1 MPAKVFSPPAVPL
14 YTRRRVTSNTGKEY
28 WGFEKVN
35 LGAGRKPS
43 GPFWLRHTDQHG
55 EQKWVSAGDDY
66 TARQFSAAGNTRR
79 QIEPRNCVKK

>member
-66 TARQFSAAGNTRR
+66 TAVREKMMA
-79 QIEPRNCVKK
+79 VKWQTVRV